1 MSEQT
6 PIDEPA
12 PTVVGP
18 RPRGQT
24 PEVSREARE
33 AVAVPGS
40 RVPRGIERLLTL
52 AGLSAEWRGK
62 VLADPLAAADEAK
75 IELSESERAILKST
89 PRGYLEQMAD
99 SLACSHGRPVL
110 DKAAAGVAAAALLAT
125 GLAGCGDDM
134 SAGSRS
140 DVPRPRAGKL
150 AGLLLAAGPLSPDE
164 MLPVLGILAKQP
176 PPKAAEPKPAEE
188 APAVQW
194 LASLDDALAQAKKE
208 NRAVMAVFLFPPEKL
223 PAPDPNRGISVEE
236 ASQTVCS
243 SDSRE
248 FRLAVKGANLVAVKV
263 AKPIPPFDA
272 KAKTE
277 LTDKE
282 RGLLKDYQ
290 KRLAAYEAVLKKYG
304 LDGDGKLP
312 TVVFLAPDGSELS
325 KLARPTEEA
334 KLVEAIKAVPP
345 QLAKWIADQRKPEPP
360 APPPSAGTRPPPPDW
375 K

>member
-1 MSEQT
+1 M
-6 PIDEPA
+6 
-12 PTVVGP
+12 
-18 RPRGQT
+18 
-24 PEVSREARE
+24 
-33 AVAVPGS
+33 
-40 RVPRGIERLLTL
+40 PRGIERLLTL

-99 SLACSHGRPVL
+99 SLACSHGRPVMSV
-110 DKAAAGVAAAALLAT
+110 AAAGVAAAALLAT
-125 GLAGCGDDM
+125 GLSGCGDGC
-134 SAGSRS
+134 SPATEGI
-140 DVPRPRAGKL
+140 RPDI
-150 AGLLLAAGPLSPDE
+150 PSS
-164 MLPVLGILAKQP
+164 
-176 PPKAAEPKPAEE
+176 KPAEPPPERVTQGARPNVPPE
-188 APAVQW
+188 APPVQW
-194 LASLDDALAQAKKE
+194 LASLDEALAEAKKS
-208 NRAVMAVFLFPPEKL
+208 NRAAMAVFLIPPEQL

-236 ASQTVCS
+236 ASQMVCS
-243 SDSRE
+243 SDSKE

-334 KLVEAIKAVPP
+334 KLIEAIKAVPP

-360 APPPSAGTRPPPPDW
+360 APPPSAGTRPPPPPDW